1 MIENL
6 VGRTIGKYRI
16 LERLGHG
23 GMADVY
29 RAYQASLDRDVAIK
43 ILHPYLMVGEED
55 FVGRFRREARAAAA
69 LRHPNIVQVFDFDHE
84 DGLYYMVMEC
94 IDGRTLKDRLKEL
107 RKQGKVM
114 PLGETLRILEQVGD
128 ALDYAHQQGMLHRD
142 IKPSNIM
149 ITGRGRAVLTDFGIV
164 RMIGGAHHTMTGSVT
179 GTPAYMSPEQGRG
192 ADLDH
197 RSDIYSLGIVLYE
210 MVAGQVP
217 FDADT
222 PLAILMRHVTDP
234 LPSPRAQRPDLPEAV
249 ERVIKRALSKR
260 PEDRYQSARD
270 IMKALRAAIKGRPLP
285 EPEAPPPA
293 VKPQAVRAGGAQAT
307 TVRPVAPPKPL
318 PPREVAVPAE
328 GKGFLTMAALGVMS
342 FLLVL
347 ACLVG
352 GALIAIPYLLPTPT
366 PLKHVQPPMLTPT
379 WTFTPTA
386 TFTPTPTSTP
396 SPTHTPAPTHT
407 PVPTDT
413 PLPPTDTPIPPTNTP
428 LPPTN
433 TPLPP
438 TYTPTPVPTDTPT
451 PAFGV
456 SQFTANPNPVDSGQC
471 TTLAWAVDDV
481 KAVYLVEGASQE
493 GVGGH
498 DSRQKCPVQ
507 ATTYIL
513 RVMYHDG
520 TSKDFPLEV
529 QVAGAPSAPPQ
540 EVKKAPGCIKANEE
554 LGVRELAFC
563 RYSPNG
569 QEIAAPGN
577 GTLWIVSYDGSS
589 HRAVTYSPPG
599 YRIEENCLWSPDGQ
613 FLAFVLIIQGS
624 GQHAIGMVGRD
635 GNGMTVL
642 EGMVADWPRWTE
654 DRRLVFMNYA
664 AGEQPF
670 IWTPGGSYGQ
680 LTGRVNLSAGRV
692 GQLYYPWQ
700 PGRSWAPGE
709 GSYHE

>member
-29 RAYQASLDRDVAIK
+29 RAYQASLDRDVALK
-43 ILHPYLMVGEED
+43 VLHPYLMAGEED
-55 FVGRFRREARAAAA
+55 FVGRFRREARDAAA

-94 IDGRTLKDRLKEL
+94 IDGRTLKERLKEL
-107 RKQGKVM
+107 RKRGRVM
-114 PLGETLRILEQVGD
+114 SLQEILHILAQIGD

-149 ITGRGRAVLTDFGIV
+149 ITGKGRAVLTDFGIA
-164 RMIGGAHHTMTGSVT
+164 RMMGGTRHTMTGSVT

-197 RSDIYSLGIVLYE
+197 RTDIYSLGIVLYE
-210 MVAGQVP
+210 MVTGQVP

-222 PLAILMRHVTDP
+222 PLAIMMRHVTDP
-234 LPSPRAQRPDLPEAV
+234 LPSPRARRVDLPEAV
-249 ERVIKRALSKR
+249 ETVIKRALYKR

-270 IMKALRAAIKGRPLP
+270 MIKALKAAIEGHPLP
-285 EPEAPPPA
+285 EPKAPPA
-293 VKPQAVRAGGAQAT
+293 EVKPQPVRAGAAQAQMT
-307 TVRPVAPPKPL
+307 RTVAPPKPL
-318 PPREVAVPAE
+318 PPRERAVPAE
-328 GKGFLTMAALGVMS
+328 GRGFLTMAALGVMS

-352 GALIAIPYLLPTPT
+352 GALFAIPYLLATPT
-366 PLKHVQPPMLTPT
+366 PVQYVRPPILTPT
-379 WTFTPTA
+379 WTFTPKA
-386 TFTPTPTSTP
+386 TFTNTPTDTPSPTNTPTPTNTP
-396 SPTHTPAPTHT
+396 L
-407 PVPTDT
+407 PTDT
-413 PLPPTDTPIPPTNTP
+413 PLPPTDTPIPPTDTP

-456 SQFTANPNPVDSGQC
+456 SQLRANPNPINFGQC
-471 TTLAWAVDDV
+471 TTLEWEVDNV
-481 KAVYLVEGASQE
+481 QAVYLVEGESQE

-498 DSRQKCPVQ
+498 DSRQKCPSQ
-507 ATTYIL
+507 TTTYIL
-513 RVMYHDG
+513 RVLYHDG

-529 QVAGAPSAPPQ
+529 QVEASSGPSQ
-540 EVKKAPGCIKANEE
+540 EVKNAPGCNKARDE
-554 LGVRELAFC
+554 LGVKKQAFC

-577 GTLWIVSYDGSS
+577 GTLWIVSYDGNS
-589 HRAVTYSPPG
+589 HRAVASSPPG

-624 GQHAIGMVGRD
+624 GQRTIGMVGRD
-635 GNGMTVL
+635 GSGMTVL

-654 DRRLVFMNYA
+654 DRRLVFMNYGV
-664 AGEQPF
+664 GEQPF
-670 IWTPGGSYGQ
+670 IWTPGGSYAP
-680 LTGRVNLSAGRV
+680 LTDRVNLSAGQV
-692 GQLYYPWQ
+692 GQLYYPWR